1 MANNDSSRTPT
12 KYLDSKGRRIFLSA
26 KGKAFVNVDG
36 KRQYKPVAKKLTN
49 NAGLNRNLRPNNVK
63 NVPNVMRPK
72 RVPAAPKAKKAAAP
86 KKTNS
91 MKATNMFRKI
101 LNKPAARKTR
111 SNKGVS
117 KKSNSVKATNAFR
130 KILNKPA
137 ARKTRSNK
145 GVPKKSN
152 SVVATN
158 MFRKILNK
166 PAARKTRSN
175 KGVPK
180 KTAEEKM
187 ATKMMAAAKRAAA
200 KANQPRKK
208 RSNAGKPRTM
218 IASPGGTVYKGLAS
232 LTRALAK
239 RANAMKNLNKAS
251 TVVLRRSTRTK
262 KAPKKLNN

>member
-111 SNKGVS
+111 SNKGV
-117 KKSNSVKATNAFR
+117 
-130 KILNKPA
+130 
-137 ARKTRSNK
+137 
-145 GVPKKSN
+145 
-152 SVVATN
+152 
-158 MFRKILNK
+158 
-166 PAARKTRSN
+166 
-175 KGVPK
+175 PK